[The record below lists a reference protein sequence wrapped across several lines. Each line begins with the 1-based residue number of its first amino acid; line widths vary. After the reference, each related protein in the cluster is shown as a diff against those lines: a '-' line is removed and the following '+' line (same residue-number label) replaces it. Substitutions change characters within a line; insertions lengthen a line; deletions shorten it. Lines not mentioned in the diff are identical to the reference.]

1 MSATLSG
8 HRAVLRLCPSSS
20 PASWRRPYAYDI
32 FYSGFH
38 AVHPRQNASSSYRNQ
53 PKSPSSSSPTASPSS
68 HAIADVNPPA
78 STRPADLNL
87 PEPLPSAS
95 TADKIK
101 RFIAIGRAYLAF
113 YKTGLKNVYHNY
125 RDSLPIRRS
134 LGVPAYIPTSLPSPS
149 HGAISSSRKLASKSK
164 YTTFH
169 NAMLSQNLT
178 RSQFQLV
185 HRAAHDV
192 RRIIPF
198 SILLIVC
205 GELTPLVVLAM
216 GDAITPF
223 TCRVPKQIEKT
234 RSRLASRKREAMRV
248 HQARTVGSVTPPAPG
263 SEEELQI
270 LATDF
275 TSGEWIE
282 SASSEEILRAC
293 AVLGLAKTH
302 TRWGGFVPFL
312 YRPRLWRYAAYLGVD
327 DELIRRGGGVQ
338 ALDAIEVSIA
348 VRERGGV
355 DVALGKYG
363 TEGESVE
370 RRWLD
375 KWLARR

>member
-1 MSATLSG
+1 
-8 HRAVLRLCPSSS
+8 
-20 PASWRRPYAYDI
+20 
-32 FYSGFH
+32 
-38 AVHPRQNASSSYRNQ
+38 
-53 PKSPSSSSPTASPSS
+53 
-68 HAIADVNPPA
+68 
-78 STRPADLNL
+78 
-87 PEPLPSAS
+87 
-95 TADKIK
+95 
-101 RFIAIGRAYLAF
+101 
-113 YKTGLKNVYHNY
+113 
-125 RDSLPIRRS
+125 
-134 LGVPAYIPTSLPSPS
+134 
-149 HGAISSSRKLASKSK
+149 
-164 YTTFH
+164 
-169 NAMLSQNLT
+169 
-178 RSQFQLV
+178 
-185 HRAAHDV
+185 
-192 RRIIPF
+192 
-198 SILLIVC
+198 
-205 GELTPLVVLAM
+205 
-216 GDAITPF
+216 
-223 TCRVPKQIEKT
+223 
-234 RSRLASRKREAMRV
+234 MRV